1 MKLFTLADTQ
11 GETFEQSVKLV
22 LEAVLVSPNFLFR
35 GELQPDPNNPGRIHP
50 VDEYA
55 LASRL
60 SYFLWSSMPDDE
72 LFTLAERGALRRNLE
87 KQVKRMLKNSKS
99 TAFVENFP
107 GQWLQLRN
115 LKLISLDR
123 KQFPEFNNAMRTAM
137 QRETELFFDAIL
149 REDRS
154 VLEFLDANYTF
165 LNERLAPLYGIRGT
179 QGEQFRR
186 VSLEA

>member
-1 MKLFTLADTQ
+1 LEKYLAAAEKIMVAVKLEKLLPPAVSKGGEGEQRAREVLTKFARRASRRPVSEPEVERYLTLFKSATAE
-11 GETFEQSVKLV
+11 GETFETSIKLA
-22 LEAVLVSPNFLFR
+22 LEAILVSPNFLFR

-87 KQVKRMLKNSKS
+87 KQVKRMLKDSKS
-99 TAFVENFP
+99 SAFVENFP

-115 LKLISLDR
+115 LKLI
-123 KQFPEFNNAMRTAM
+123 
-137 QRETELFFDAIL
+137 
-149 REDRS
+149 
-154 VLEFLDANYTF
+154 
-165 LNERLAPLYGIRGT
+165 
-179 QGEQFRR
+179 
-186 VSLEA
+186 